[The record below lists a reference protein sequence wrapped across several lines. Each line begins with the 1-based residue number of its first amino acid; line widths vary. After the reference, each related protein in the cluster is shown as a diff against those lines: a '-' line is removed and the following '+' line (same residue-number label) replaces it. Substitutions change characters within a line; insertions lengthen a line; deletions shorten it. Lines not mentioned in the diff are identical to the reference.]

1 MKQIRVIDAGYVSAL
16 ESMAIFHAVAEVM
29 ENGDDPVITLVNPT
43 EPFVSVGLHQD
54 IEQEVDVDYCQRN
67 DLLVVRRDV
76 GGGAVYLNRDQMFFH
91 FVYPHQQAPA
101 RVEAIYS
108 YFIEPVL
115 ATYHALGVQ
124 ANFRPIND
132 IHVNGRKIGGT
143 GSARI
148 NDATVMVGSFMFDF
162 DTETMV
168 QCLKVNSEKFR
179 DKLRQGMSDYMT
191 TLTRELGTPPERET
205 VKQLFLGAIDRHL
218 GRTPIASELTGKE
231 QEALVEVRKLMLDP
245 DWLHQKG
252 RKLVETGVKIAAGTY
267 LVEGVHKAR
276 GGLIRA
282 RMLTREHVV
291 TDLEFSG
298 DFTVFPADGIER
310 LSQRLVHLRLPENA
324 ANAAEIDALD
334 AAIGMAMKDLGL
346 DIPGVESSDFRSA
359 MLSGQHREP
368 R

>member
-29 ENGDDPVITLVNPT
+29 GPEDDPVLTLVNPT

-54 IEQEVDVDYCQRN
+54 IDLEVDVEFCQN
-67 DLLVVRRDV
+67 NNLLIVRRDV

-91 FVYPHQQAPA
+91 FVYPYAQAPS

-115 ATYHALGVQ
+115 ETYKALGVP
-124 ANFRPIND
+124 ATFRPIND

-168 QCLKVNSEKFR
+168 QCLKVSSEKFR
-179 DKLRQGMSDYMT
+179 DKLRQGMTDYMT
-191 TLTRELGTPPERET
+191 TLTRELGTPPPREQ
-205 VKQLFLGAIDRHL
+205 VKSLFLEAVNRHL
-218 GRTPIASELTGKE
+218 GRTPVASELTAKE
-231 QEALVEVRKLMLDP
+231 QDALVQAKQVLMDEE
-245 DWLHQKG
+245 WIHQKG
-252 RKLVETGVKIAAGTY
+252 RKMVNTGVKIAAGTY
-267 LVEGVHKAR
+267 LVEGIHKAR

-282 RMLTREHVV
+282 RMLLRDHQV

-298 DFTVFPADGIER
+298 DFTVFPAEGIEQLSAR
-310 LSQRLVHLRLPENA
+310 LIGLQLPDNGEDHLVE
-324 ANAAEIDALD
+324 LD
-334 AAIGMAMKDLGL
+334 ATIAAAMEALAL
-346 DIPGVESSDFRSA
+346 DIPGVEAKDFRTA
-359 MLSGQHREP
+359 LLSGQHLEGR
-368 R
+368 

>member
-1 MKQIRVIDAGYVSAL
+1 MKQIRVIDAGYVPAL
-16 ESMAIFHAVAEVM
+16 ESMAIFHAVAEAM
-29 ENGDDPVITLVNPT
+29 EAGDDPVLTLVNPT

-54 IEQEVDVDYCQRN
+54 IEQEVDVDYCRKN
-67 DLLVVRRDV
+67 ELLIVRRDV

-115 ATYHALGVQ
+115 STYHALGVQ

-168 QCLKVNSEKFR
+168 QCLKVSSEKFR

-191 TLTRELGTPPERET
+191 TLTRELGVPPTRDA
-205 VKQLFLGAIDRHL
+205 VKKLFLESVDRHL
-218 GRTPIASELTGKE
+218 GRTPVESILNGKE
-231 QEALVEVRKLMLDP
+231 QQALEEVRRTMLDP
-245 DWLHQKG
+245 EWLQQKG
-252 RKLVETGVKIAAGTY
+252 RKMVETGVKIAAGTY

-276 GGLIRA
+276 GGLVRA

-298 DFTVFPADGIER
+298 DFTVFPADGIDQLAAR
-310 LSQRLVHLRLPENA
+310 LLNLRLPEDS
-324 ANAAEIDALD
+324 ETEALD
-334 AAIGMAMKDLGL
+334 AAIAAAMNDLGL
-346 DIPGVESSDFRSA
+346 DIPGVEAADFRTA
-359 MLSGQHREP
+359 MMSGQHREM